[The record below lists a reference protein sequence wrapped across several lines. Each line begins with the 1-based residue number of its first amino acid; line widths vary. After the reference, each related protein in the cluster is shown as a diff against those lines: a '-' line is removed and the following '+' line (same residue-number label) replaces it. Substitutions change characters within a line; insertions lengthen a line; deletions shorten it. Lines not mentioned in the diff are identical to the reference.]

1 MCWVRVGG
9 MKKPLLAVGIAAA
22 VSTSA
27 VVPVASA
34 APAVVGG
41 REARRS
47 LLRSQPRVR
56 AHRRRLT
63 L

>member
-1 MCWVRVGG
+1 

-41 REARRS
+41 GRRAEACS
-47 LLRSQPRVR
+47 EASQGFV
-56 AHRRRLT
+56 LT
-63 L
+63 GGV

>member
-1 MCWVRVGG
+1 